1 MKSFATHSPGNDPSS
16 MFRLYSHGS
25 ARFLACTGKSI
36 PSESDRCLQQS
47 NFRLTP
53 IKTSKYYYD
62 QKLTFMIPRPYQTPF
77 IVCPQDCLMNTE
89 RTINPGKVRYCAL
102 WLSMRPFWK
111 WSETQEQAHNL
122 CFQTRT
128 AQLLHYLSRSGERE
142 RAVVAARLESACEQ
156 AQAKTHSCCNE
167 RSHLE
172 AKRSCPL
179 KGSGKRL

>member
-77 IVCPQDCLMNTE
+77 IVCPQDCLMNTK

-102 WLSMRPFWK
+102 WLSMRPVWCQSQTK
-111 WSETQEQAHNL
+111 EKAYDPW
-122 CFQTRT
+122 FQPVILLL
-128 AQLLHYLSRSGERE
+128 QLDMRRFGDPEGT
-142 RAVVAARLESACEQ
+142 VVAARLEPAC
-156 AQAKTHSCCNE
+156 ATA
-167 RSHLE
+167 E
-172 AKRSCPL
+172 A
-179 KGSGKRL
+179 